1 MLFCCFCLFVL
12 KGMDFKIYVC
22 TLKYGRFLRGF
33 VCLFFTLCSL
43 NKTEKLK
50 AGGGVVA
57 AVMSFKDLRGK
68 EK

>member
-1 MLFCCFCLFVL
+1 
-12 KGMDFKIYVC
+12 MDFLVIYVC
-22 TLKYGRFLRGF
+22 NLKYGRDSWEVLF
-33 VCLFFTLCSL
+33 VCLFVFYSMLL

-50 AGGGVVA
+50 AELWVAA

>member
-1 MLFCCFCLFVL
+1 MCNLKYGDSERFCLFV
-12 KGMDFKIYVC
+12 
-22 TLKYGRFLRGF
+22 
-33 VCLFFTLCSL
+33 CLLFTLCSL

-50 AGGGVVA
+50 AGGGVAA